1 MSSSHHLNTGPALR
15 VGRPPWLIFLF
26 LAAVFFSLGHDLS
39 YSENAINNYNLSEA
53 ALVAKVAD
61 GSLIRQI
68 ALLSLG
74 IFAIVSLV
82 RHRAE
87 RRIGIKSPLGCI
99 LLGFAAW
106 ALFSPIWAEDL
117 TLTLKRSVVFGILC
131 IAAAAI
137 ARRFSFREIVLWT
150 LSSTLLFLVIGVLAE
165 VFLGTFRPWASGYRF
180 AGTIHPNA
188 QAVNC
193 TLLLLSAM
201 TAADMEEHRRTI
213 FRVCALLGFVFLIL
227 TTSRTAVAAA
237 LFAVV
242 VYLAAV
248 CSRPAKIVM
257 AYSLTMVF
265 GLLLLFVGNGLL
277 PDLKGA
283 VMLGRDNSSVDSFNG
298 RTGIWD
304 GVAPYIQQRPI
315 LGYGYGGFWTP
326 THMSAISEEEKWG
339 VSSSH
344 SAYLDYFLTLGAVGL
359 VAYAFLLLAGIKRA
373 FRFQRLSRSSAFAF
387 CGALLVFYALD
398 GLLDSATVEP
408 SLPMFLC
415 MVVLVSLALK
425 DISHVSQFRQLP
437 ATG

>member
-1 MSSSHHLNTGPALR
+1 MSIGNHSSTEPALQ
-15 VGRPPWLIFLF
+15 VGRTPWLIFLF

-39 YSENAINNYNLSEA
+39 YSENAINNYNLSEE

-61 GSLIRQI
+61 GSLLRQT

-82 RHRAE
+82 RHRADC
-87 RRIGIKSPLGCI
+87 RIGINGPLGCI
-99 LLGFAAW
+99 LLGFAGW
-106 ALFSPIWAEDL
+106 ALFRPLWADDL

-150 LSSTLLFLVIGVLAE
+150 FFSTFLFLAIGFLAE

-193 TLLLLSAM
+193 TLVLLSGM

-213 FRVCALLGFVFLIL
+213 FRVCALFGFVFLIL
-227 TTSRTAVAAA
+227 TTSRTAFAAA
-237 LFAVV
+237 LCAVV
-242 VYLAAV
+242 VYLGAV
-248 CSRPAKIVM
+248 CSRHAKIVM
-257 AYSLTMVF
+257 AFSLTMVF
-265 GLLLLFVGNGLL
+265 GFLFLSLGNGLL

-283 VMLGRDNSSVDSFNG
+283 LMLGRGSSDVDSFNG

-326 THMSAISEEEKWG
+326 THMSEISEDQKWG
-339 VSSSH
+339 ISSSH

-359 VAYAFLLLAGIKRA
+359 VAYVFLLLAGIKRA

-408 SLPMFLC
+408 SLPMFLW

-425 DISHVSQFRQLP
+425 DVSHVVQFSQLP
-437 ATG
+437 VTP